1 MQKETS
7 FPNTR
12 RSETPRSY
20 SSLKLPKALER
31 TVEFLTRVQRWKS
44 LSSLRLNQNMPQSWT
59 WQRLYY

>member
-44 LSSLRLNQNMPQSWT
+44 
-59 WQRLYY
+59 